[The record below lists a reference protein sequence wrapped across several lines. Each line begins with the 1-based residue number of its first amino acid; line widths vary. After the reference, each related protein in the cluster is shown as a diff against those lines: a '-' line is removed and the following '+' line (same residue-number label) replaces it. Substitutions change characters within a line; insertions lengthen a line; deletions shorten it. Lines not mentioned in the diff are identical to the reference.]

1 LTCIS
6 TRCPTENPCWIV
18 LQETGGWVGGETRH
32 GEHRGTPV
40 PMLHV
45 DVHGKKDRKTN
56 LDLDVG
62 VGPMEVLQ
70 RCKSCES

>member
-1 LTCIS
+1 MTCIS

-40 PMLHV
+40 LHV

>member
-1 LTCIS
+1 M
-6 TRCPTENPCWIV
+6 
-18 LQETGGWVGGETRH
+18 GGETRH

-70 RCKSCES
+70 RCDVVHSAKP